1 MRASC
6 VALCE
11 VGTEPYA
18 SGVQVKFNK
27 GDDLNLIV
35 FEFYEERVPDT
46 YPGQNFVSSD
56 GLIRR
61 RCVLPF
67 SALHARSS

>member
-1 MRASC
+1 MRACC
-6 VALCE
+6 VALRE
-11 VGTEPYA
+11 VGAEPQA
-18 SGVQVKFNK
+18 SGLQVKFNK

-61 RCVLPF
+61 RCVLPP
-67 SALHARSS
+67 STLHALGS